1 MTASTLHPG
10 APATGSLP
18 AAAPATA
25 VVVARGVTPFVAT
38 TLRALAAQTRA
49 PARVLLVDA
58 GDRPDPGLAA
68 VLREA
73 GLPAGST
80 TLLTAPGA
88 RTFGDAVRAAVAA
101 EDDLPGGGSRW
112 LWLLHDDAAPD
123 PAALAELVRAVQA
136 APSVGVA
143 GVKQRTWTAPARLLE
158 VGVRT
163 SRSGR
168 RMTDMEPGEVDQGQ
182 HDGREDVL
190 GVGLVGALVRR
201 DVWTE
206 LRGTDPALGPFGDG
220 LDLCRRARLA
230 GHRVLVVP
238 SAVVRHAQA
247 AYHGLR
253 DPGTDPASI
262 VDLDADGEPD
272 GADPRRS
279 YAARRAAL
287 LHQRLVWAPL
297 PLLPFVAVMAVLAG
311 LVRVL
316 VRIAT
321 KEPGLAAAE
330 LAAPLR
336 ALGRPA
342 AVARG
347 RAQAR
352 RTRAVPRRTLRPLQA
367 DGRTVWRQW
376 RDRRLTRAEARRVV
390 RAPSELELR
399 ELAALAVRRRAG
411 LAVVA
416 VALVVVTAAAF
427 GPLVLGALSGE
438 SLVGGAL
445 LAASSGLGDVWA
457 AATSGWVSGGLGSPG
472 PADAL
477 VTALLPG
484 TALAGG
490 SLGVALAVLVLGSVL
505 LSGLGAWFAAGA
517 ATRSVGVR
525 VWAAVVWAALPSL
538 LLAAGQGRAGAVL
551 VHVAL
556 PWLALALAR
565 AVGAQQVDVVLSGV
579 ATAARAEDGA
589 GVPGRD
595 PGAQEWPDPEAWAR
609 AGEPARRRGR
619 RAAGRE
625 ERAAEG
631 TTGATPVVTGATPA
645 VTGAT
650 PAVTGATPAVTGAT
664 PVVTGATPVVA
675 GGSADEAGD
684 GPSTGSA
691 SAAAGGE
698 PTTDRDRD
706 EASDVTPV
714 RGTRAVPAA
723 TGATEVVTA
732 RVPADGD
739 AGTAD
744 DAGAG
749 EDAAGAGDDT
759 AGAADDAAAADAAA
773 GARDDDAGRSRGT
786 DGPGAPDA
794 AGDRDV
800 PATAGDA
807 PADRTPE
814 PGATHPDAHADDLPA
829 APGRPA
835 GSIAAAAAASLAL
848 AVVAAG
854 APVLLLPGVLL
865 LLAVAACAPRGRRLR
880 VVLAAVPALVLLG
893 PLLAE
898 AASRGLE
905 GVRLLLADPG
915 APLASDPAS
924 PVATL
929 LGVPVDGT
937 ALVPSWL
944 PGWVPGAVATWWPV
958 ATGGAVLLLALIA
971 LLRGAPV
978 ARAVRL
984 GWFVAAVGLAA
995 ALVAGRVAVGED
1007 DGTVVV
1013 GWAGSGVSLAMAGLL
1028 AAAVLGTRGTRAWL
1042 DRASFGWR
1050 QLTAAVVTAVVVVL
1064 PLAAWGGWAWQA
1076 RDGAAADLT
1085 TMDRAVVP
1093 AIGRQT
1099 QQSEDAPRVLALAPS
1114 AAGPAGVA
1122 SAATGAVDWQL
1133 LRGDGPQVLESAAA
1147 ARTAGRGGALTDLAA
1162 AEPDDADAEVQA
1174 VVGTLAAG
1182 SSTDVAADLAALAV
1196 ADVLVPPLPA
1206 AEGDLTRAQA
1216 RTALIGRLDA
1226 TPGLER
1232 ITEGDSGVIW
1242 RVQPSGGAVGEEA
1255 AGSSDDGAAAV
1266 PAVVTAWA
1274 RLVPD
1279 ARAAQDAA
1287 GLASA
1292 DAVAVPAVPGV
1303 VARVD
1308 AEIGAGDAGRLLV
1321 LAERADAGWRATLD
1335 GRPLRAVT
1343 DGWRQT
1349 FEVGAEGGRLVV
1361 THTAPDRTAW
1371 TVAQG
1376 AVGLLAL
1383 LLALPVR
1390 RRRAGRR

>member
-10 APATGSLP
+10 APATGSVP
-18 AAAPATA
+18 AAAPVTA
-25 VVVARGVTPFVAT
+25 VVVARGVTPFLAT
-38 TLRALAAQTRA
+38 TLRAVAAQTRA

-68 VLREA
+68 VLRDA
-73 GLPAGST
+73 GLPAGTT

-88 RTFGDAVRAAVAA
+88 RSFGDAVRTAVAA
-101 EDDLPGGGSRW
+101 EADLPGGGAPW

-168 RMTDMEPGEVDQGQ
+168 RMTDVEPGEVDQGQ

-190 GVGLVGALVRR
+190 GVGVVGALVRR
-201 DVWTE
+201 DVWQE
-206 LRGTDPALGPFGDG
+206 LGGTDPALGPFGDG
-220 LDLCRRARLA
+220 LDLSRRARLA

-247 AYHGLR
+247 GYHGLR

-297 PLLPFVAVMAVLAG
+297 PLVPFVAVMTVLAG

-316 VRIAT
+316 VRVAT

-330 LAAPLR
+330 LTAPLR

-342 AVARG
+342 AVARA
-347 RAQAR
+347 RARAR
-352 RTRAVPRRTLRPLQA
+352 RTRRVPRRTLRPLQA

-399 ELAALAVRRRAG
+399 ELAALALRRRAG
-411 LAVVA
+411 LVGVA
-416 VALVVVTAAAF
+416 VALVAVTGAAF
-427 GPLVLGALSGE
+427 GPLVLGTLSGE
-438 SLVGGAL
+438 PLVGGAL
-445 LAASSGLGDVWA
+445 LAASSGLRDVWA

-484 TALAGG
+484 TAVAGG

-525 VWAAVVWAALPSL
+525 MWAAVVWAALPSL

-551 VHVAL
+551 VHAAL

-565 AVGAQQVDVVLSGV
+565 AVGVQQVDVVLSGV
-579 ATAARAEDGA
+579 ATAVRAEDGSGLPA
-589 GVPGRD
+589 RD
-595 PGAQEWPDPEAWAR
+595 PGAEEWPDPEAWAR
-609 AGEPARRRGR
+609 AGETARRRGR

-625 ERAAEG
+625 
-631 TTGATPVVTGATPA
+631 
-645 VTGAT
+645 
-650 PAVTGATPAVTGAT
+650 
-664 PVVTGATPVVA
+664 
-675 GGSADEAGD
+675 D
-684 GPSTGSA
+684 
-691 SAAAGGE
+691 AAAATTEAPSDSDAPATGE
-698 PTTDRDRD
+698 DHAQQAAADRD
-706 EASDVTPV
+706 EVADVTPV
-714 RGTRAVPAA
+714 RGTRAVLA
-723 TGATEVVTA
+723 TGPTA
-732 RVPADGD
+732 AVSARVADGDGPDGDETGVPADRAEPQDGTSAPRAAD
-739 AGTAD
+739 ADAAPDRD
-744 DAGAG
+744 DAP
-749 EDAAGAGDDT
+749 AGDDPV
-759 AGAADDAAAADAAA
+759 AGDE
-773 GARDDDAGRSRGT
+773 
-786 DGPGAPDA
+786 PDA
-794 AGDRDV
+794 ADGSPDV
-800 PATAGDA
+800 TALPTA
-807 PADRTPE
+807 PARRT
-814 PGATHPDAHADDLPA
+814 
-829 APGRPA
+829 
-835 GSIAAAAAASLAL
+835 GSIAAAAAASLAFA
-848 AVVAAG
+848 AVSAG
-854 APVLLLPGVLL
+854 APALLLPGVLVL
-865 LLAVAACAPRGRRLR
+865 LVVAACAPRGRRLR
-880 VVLAAVPALVLLG
+880 VALAAVPALVLLG

-898 AASRGLE
+898 AASRGLD

-929 LGVPVDGT
+929 LGVPVDAA

-944 PGWVPGAVATWWPV
+944 PGWVPEAVVTWWPV

-984 GWFVAAVGLAA
+984 GWFVAAVGAA
-995 ALVAGRVAVGED
+995 VALVAARVAVGADD

-1050 QLTAAVVTAVVVVL
+1050 QLTAAVVTVLVVAL
-1064 PLAAWGGWAWQA
+1064 PLVAWGGWAWQA
-1076 RDGAAADLT
+1076 RDGAAAELT
-1085 TMDRAVVP
+1085 TLDRAVVP

-1099 QQSEDAPRVLALAPS
+1099 QQSADAPRVLALIPS
-1114 AAGPAGVA
+1114 AAPDGATAAG
-1122 SAATGAVDWQL
+1122 GAVDWQL

-1147 ARTAGRGGALTDLAA
+1147 ARTAGLAGGLADVDPVEPDAAA
-1162 AEPDDADAEVQA
+1162 AEVTG
-1174 VVGTLAAG
+1174 VVGALAVG

-1206 AEGDLTRAQA
+1206 GEDDLTRQQA
-1216 RTALIGRLDA
+1216 RTALVGRLDA

-1232 ITEGDSGVIW
+1232 ITEVESGVIW
-1242 RVQPSGGAVGEEA
+1242 RVQPSGGAVGAEPTDA
-1255 AGSSDDGAAAV
+1255 ATGDATTV
-1266 PAVVTAWA
+1266 PPVVTAWA

-1279 ARAAQDAA
+1279 ARATQDPD
-1287 GLASA
+1287 GLTSA
-1292 DAVAVPAVPGV
+1292 DAVAVPAVPGGV
-1303 VARVD
+1303 PRVTTD
-1308 AEIGAGDAGRLLV
+1308 IEPGATGRLLV

-1361 THTAPDRTAW
+1361 VHRAPDRTAW

-1376 AVGLLAL
+1376 TVGLLAL

>member
-1 MTASTLHPG
+1 VTASTLHPG

-18 AAAPATA
+18 AAAPVTA

-58 GDRPDPGLAA
+58 GDRPDPGLAG

-88 RTFGDAVRAAVAA
+88 RTFGDAVRRAVAA

-201 DVWTE
+201 DVWAE

-220 LDLCRRARLA
+220 LDLSRRARLA

-279 YAARRAAL
+279 FAARRAAL

-297 PLLPFVAVMAVLAG
+297 PIVPLVAVMAVLAG

-342 AVARG
+342 AVVRA

-352 RTRAVPRRTLRPLQA
+352 RTRVVPRRTLRPLQA

-399 ELAALAVRRRAG
+399 ELAALALRRRAG

-427 GPLVLGALSGE
+427 GPLVLGTLSGQ

-484 TALAGG
+484 TAVAGG

-565 AVGAQQVDVVLSGV
+565 AVGAQQVDVVLSGL

-595 PGAQEWPDPEAWAR
+595 PGAEEWPDPEAWAR

-619 RAAGRE
+619 RAAGRTAVDPDAAVTE
-625 ERAAEG
+625 PDAAVRDQDAAADATAPADDGATDGAAGPGERAG
-631 TTGATPVVTGATPA
+631 T
-645 VTGAT
+645 
-650 PAVTGATPAVTGAT
+650 
-664 PVVTGATPVVA
+664 
-675 GGSADEAGD
+675 
-684 GPSTGSA
+684 
-691 SAAAGGE
+691 AA
-698 PTTDRDRD
+698 DRD
-706 EASDVTPV
+706 EASSVTPV
-714 RGTRAVPAA
+714 RGTRAVPAT
-723 TGATEVVTA
+723 TGATDAVTA
-732 RVPADGD
+732 RVPA
-739 AGTAD
+739 
-744 DAGAG
+744 
-749 EDAAGAGDDT
+749 
-759 AGAADDAAAADAAA
+759 
-773 GARDDDAGRSRGT
+773 
-786 DGPGAPDA
+786 
-794 AGDRDV
+794 
-800 PATAGDA
+800 
-807 PADRTPE
+807 
-814 PGATHPDAHADDLPA
+814 PDAHAGPDVAADPDRAPRDTDRPAPADARAADADTSGTDASDTSGADASDAPGSRAADDPRAADPRAAEPHPDDLPA
-829 APGRPA
+829 APARPA
-835 GSIAAAAAASLAL
+835 GSIAAAAAASLAF

-854 APVLLLPGVLL
+854 APALLLPGVLVL
-865 LLAVAACAPRGRRLR
+865 LVVAACAPRGRRLR

-898 AASRGLE
+898 AAARGLD

-944 PGWVPGAVATWWPV
+944 PGWVPEGVATWWPV
-958 ATGGAVLLLALIA
+958 ATGGAVVLLALIA

-984 GWFVAAVGLAA
+984 GWFVAAVGLAV
-995 ALVAGRVAVGED
+995 ALVAGRVAVGAD
-1007 DGTVVV
+1007 DGAVVV
-1013 GWAGSGVSLAMAGLL
+1013 GWAGTGVSFAMAGLL

-1050 QLTAAVVTAVVVVL
+1050 QLTAAVVTTVVVL
-1064 PLAAWGGWAWQA
+1064 LPLVAWVGWAWQA

-1099 QQSEDAPRVLALAPS
+1099 QQSEDAPRVLALTPS
-1114 AAGPAGVA
+1114 TAGSASGVPA
-1122 SAATGAVDWQL
+1122 AATGAVDWQL

-1147 ARTAGRGGALTDLAA
+1147 TRTADLTGDLGDAA
-1162 AEPDDADAEVQA
+1162 AGEPDAAGAEVEA
-1174 VVGTLAAG
+1174 VVGTLAVG

-1196 ADVLVPPLPA
+1196 ADVLVPPLPDTA
-1206 AEGDLTRAQA
+1206 DDLTLEQA

-1242 RVQPSGGAVGEEA
+1242 RVQPSGGAVGEQ
-1255 AGSSDDGAAAV
+1255 AGSAADAADADAV

-1279 ARAAQDAA
+1279 ARATQDAA

-1308 AEIGAGDAGRLLV
+1308 TEIEPGDAGRLLV

-1361 THTAPDRTAW
+1361 THGAPDRTAW

>member
-1 MTASTLHPG
+1 
-10 APATGSLP
+10 
-18 AAAPATA
+18 
-25 VVVARGVTPFVAT
+25 
-38 TLRALAAQTRA
+38 
-49 PARVLLVDA
+49 
-58 GDRPDPGLAA
+58 
-68 VLREA
+68 
-73 GLPAGST
+73 
-80 TLLTAPGA
+80 
-88 RTFGDAVRAAVAA
+88 
-101 EDDLPGGGSRW
+101 
-112 LWLLHDDAAPD
+112 
-123 PAALAELVRAVQA
+123 
-136 APSVGVA
+136 
-143 GVKQRTWTAPARLLE
+143 
-158 VGVRT
+158 
-163 SRSGR
+163 
-168 RMTDMEPGEVDQGQ
+168 
-182 HDGREDVL
+182 
-190 GVGLVGALVRR
+190 
-201 DVWTE
+201 
-206 LRGTDPALGPFGDG
+206 
-220 LDLCRRARLA
+220 
-230 GHRVLVVP
+230 
-238 SAVVRHAQA
+238 
-247 AYHGLR
+247 
-253 DPGTDPASI
+253 
-262 VDLDADGEPD
+262 
-272 GADPRRS
+272 
-279 YAARRAAL
+279 
-287 LHQRLVWAPL
+287 
-297 PLLPFVAVMAVLAG
+297 
-311 LVRVL
+311 
-316 VRIAT
+316 
-321 KEPGLAAAE
+321 
-330 LAAPLR
+330 
-336 ALGRPA
+336 
-342 AVARG
+342 
-347 RAQAR
+347 
-352 RTRAVPRRTLRPLQA
+352 AVPRRTLRPLQA

-399 ELAALAVRRRAG
+399 ELAALALRRRAG

-427 GPLVLGALSGE
+427 GPLVLGTLSGE

-484 TALAGG
+484 TAVAGG

-589 GVPGRD
+589 VPGRD
-595 PGAQEWPDPEAWAR
+595 PGAEEWPDPEAWAR

-619 RAAGRE
+619 RAAGRGDGD
-625 ERAAEG
+625 AGSA
-631 TTGATPVVTGATPA
+631 
-645 VTGAT
+645 
-650 PAVTGATPAVTGAT
+650 TGAT

-675 GGSADEAGD
+675 GERSEAADD
-684 GPSTGSA
+684 R
-691 SAAAGGE
+691 
-698 PTTDRDRD
+698 PTTGDTPAVAADRPAAESDRD
-706 EASDVTPV
+706 EAGDVTPV
-714 RGTRAVPAA
+714 RGTRVVPAT
-723 TGATEVVTA
+723 TGSTGIVTEP
-732 RVPADGD
+732 VPATGD
-739 AGTAD
+739 AGAD
-744 DAGAG
+744 TT
-749 EDAAGAGDDT
+749 ET
-759 AGAADDAAAADAAA
+759 AADDTTGTAADDTT
-773 GARDDDAGRSRGT
+773 DDVA
-786 DGPGAPDA
+786 
-794 AGDRDV
+794 
-800 PATAGDA
+800 
-807 PADRTPE
+807 
-814 PGATHPDAHADDLPA
+814 DAHPDDLPA
-829 APGRPA
+829 APARPS
-835 GSIAAAAAASLAL
+835 GSIAAAAAASLAF

-865 LLAVAACAPRGRRLR
+865 LLVVAACAPRGRRLR

-898 AASRGLE
+898 AVSRGLD
-905 GVRLLLADPG
+905 GVRLLVADPG

-924 PVATL
+924 AVAAL
-929 LGVPVDGT
+929 LGVPVDAT

-944 PGWVPGAVATWWPV
+944 PGWVPEAVVTWWPV

-984 GWFVAAVGLAA
+984 GWVAAALGLAA

-1013 GWAGSGVSLAMAGLL
+1013 GWAGAGVSLAMAGLL
-1028 AAAVLGTRGTRAWL
+1028 AAAVLGTRGARAWL

-1050 QLTAAVVTAVVVVL
+1050 QLTAAVVATVVVVL
-1064 PLAAWGGWAWQA
+1064 PLTAWIGWAWQA

-1099 QQSEDAPRVLALAPS
+1099 QQSEDAPRVLALVPS
-1114 AAGPAGVA
+1114 SEDPASAGPAA
-1122 SAATGAVDWQL
+1122 GAVDWQL

-1147 ARTAGRGGALTDLAA
+1147 ARTAGLAGGLTDPGA
-1162 AEPDDADAEVQA
+1162 AEPDDADAEVEA
-1174 VVGTLAAG
+1174 VVGTLAVG

-1196 ADVLVPPLPA
+1196 ADVLVPPLPE
-1206 AEGDLTRAQA
+1206 AEDDLTRQQS

-1242 RVQPSGGAVGEEA
+1242 RVQPSGGAVGEDA
-1255 AGSSDDGAAAV
+1255 QASGDDAAADAGPAAESVV

-1279 ARAAQDAA
+1279 ARATQDAA

-1308 AEIGAGDAGRLLV
+1308 TEIEPGDAGRLLV

-1335 GRPLRAVT
+1335 GRPLRAVS

-1349 FEVGAEGGRLVV
+1349 FEVGGEGGRLVV

-1371 TVAQG
+1371 TIAQG

>member
-1 MTASTLHPG
+1 
-10 APATGSLP
+10 
-18 AAAPATA
+18 
-25 VVVARGVTPFVAT
+25 
-38 TLRALAAQTRA
+38 
-49 PARVLLVDA
+49 
-58 GDRPDPGLAA
+58 
-68 VLREA
+68 
-73 GLPAGST
+73 
-80 TLLTAPGA
+80 
-88 RTFGDAVRAAVAA
+88 
-101 EDDLPGGGSRW
+101 
-112 LWLLHDDAAPD
+112 
-123 PAALAELVRAVQA
+123 
-136 APSVGVA
+136 
-143 GVKQRTWTAPARLLE
+143 
-158 VGVRT
+158 
-163 SRSGR
+163 
-168 RMTDMEPGEVDQGQ
+168 
-182 HDGREDVL
+182 
-190 GVGLVGALVRR
+190 
-201 DVWTE
+201 
-206 LRGTDPALGPFGDG
+206 
-220 LDLCRRARLA
+220 
-230 GHRVLVVP
+230 
-238 SAVVRHAQA
+238 
-247 AYHGLR
+247 
-253 DPGTDPASI
+253 
-262 VDLDADGEPD
+262 
-272 GADPRRS
+272 
-279 YAARRAAL
+279 
-287 LHQRLVWAPL
+287 
-297 PLLPFVAVMAVLAG
+297 
-311 LVRVL
+311 
-316 VRIAT
+316 
-321 KEPGLAAAE
+321 
-330 LAAPLR
+330 
-336 ALGRPA
+336 
-342 AVARG
+342 
-347 RAQAR
+347 
-352 RTRAVPRRTLRPLQA
+352 
-367 DGRTVWRQW
+367 VWRQW

-399 ELAALAVRRRAG
+399 ELAALALRRRAG

-427 GPLVLGALSGE
+427 GPLVLGTLSGE

-445 LAASSGLGDVWA
+445 VAASSGLGDVWA
-457 AATSGWVSGGLGSPG
+457 AATSGWVSSGLGSPG
-472 PADAL
+472 PGDAL

-484 TALAGG
+484 TAVAGG

-579 ATAARAEDGA
+579 VTAARAEDGA
-589 GVPGRD
+589 VPGRD
-595 PGAQEWPDPEAWAR
+595 LGAEEWPDPEAWAR

-619 RAAGRE
+619 RAAGRGDDD
-625 ERAAEG
+625 AGSA
-631 TTGATPVVTGATPA
+631 TGATAAVSGATPA
-645 VTGAT
+645 VTGST
-650 PAVTGATPAVTGAT
+650 PEVEGDRAEAADDRPTTGATPAVA
-664 PVVTGATPVVA
+664 
-675 GGSADEAGD
+675 ADRPAE
-684 GPSTGSA
+684 
-691 SAAAGGE
+691 E
-698 PTTDRDRD
+698 RDRD

-714 RGTRAVPAA
+714 RGTPAVPAT

-732 RVPADGD
+732 RIPATDD
-739 AGTAD
+739 AADDTVGTTAD
-744 DAGAG
+744 DTASTTT
-749 EDAAGAGDDT
+749 DDT
-759 AGAADDAAAADAAA
+759 TGDVADA
-773 GARDDDAGRSRGT
+773 
-786 DGPGAPDA
+786 
-794 AGDRDV
+794 
-800 PATAGDA
+800 
-807 PADRTPE
+807 
-814 PGATHPDAHADDLPA
+814 HPDDLPA
-829 APGRPA
+829 TPTRPA
-835 GSIAAAAAASLAL
+835 GSIAAAAAASLAF

-865 LLAVAACAPRGRRLR
+865 LLVVAVCAPRGRRLR

-898 AASRGLE
+898 AVSRGLD
-905 GVRLLLADPG
+905 GVRLLVADPG

-924 PVATL
+924 AVAAL
-929 LGVPVDGT
+929 LGVPVDAT

-944 PGWVPGAVATWWPV
+944 PGWVPELVVTWWPV
-958 ATGGAVLLLALIA
+958 VTGGAVLLLALIA

-984 GWFVAAVGLAA
+984 GWVVAAVGLVA
-995 ALVAGRVAVGED
+995 ALVAGRVVVGED

-1028 AAAVLGTRGTRAWL
+1028 AAAVLGTRGARAWL

-1064 PLAAWGGWAWQA
+1064 PLTAWVGWAWQA
-1076 RDGAAADLT
+1076 RDGAAADQT

-1099 QQSEDAPRVLALAPS
+1099 QQSEDAPRVLALVPS
-1114 AAGPAGVA
+1114 TEDPASGSTAA
-1122 SAATGAVDWQL
+1122 GAVDWQL
-1133 LRGDGPQVLESAAA
+1133 LRGDGPQVLESAEA
-1147 ARTAGRGGALTDLAA
+1147 ARTAGLAGGLTDPAA
-1162 AEPDDADAEVQA
+1162 AEPDDADAEVEA
-1174 VVGTLAAG
+1174 VVGTLAVG

-1196 ADVLVPPLPA
+1196 ADVLVPPLPE
-1206 AEGDLTRAQA
+1206 AEDDLTRQQA

-1242 RVQPSGGAVGEEA
+1242 RVQPSGGAVGEDAQGSTADASADAAPA
-1255 AGSSDDGAAAV
+1255 AGSAV

-1279 ARAAQDAA
+1279 ARATQDAA

-1308 AEIGAGDAGRLLV
+1308 TEIEPGDTGRLLV

-1349 FEVGAEGGRLVV
+1349 FEVGGEGGRLVV

>member
-10 APATGSLP
+10 APTTGSLP

-25 VVVARGVTPFVAT
+25 VVVTRGVTPFLAT
-38 TLRALAAQTRA
+38 TLRAIAAQTRA

-68 VLREA
+68 VLRDA
-73 GLPAGST
+73 GLPAGTT

-88 RTFGDAVRAAVAA
+88 RSFGEAVRTAVAA
-101 EDDLPGGGSRW
+101 EAELPGGGTRW
-112 LWLLHDDAAPD
+112 LWLLHDDAAPA
-123 PAALAELVRAVQA
+123 PTALAELVRAVQA

-190 GVGLVGALVRR
+190 GVGVVGALVRR

-206 LRGTDPALGPFGDG
+206 LGGTDPALGPFGDG
-220 LDLCRRARLA
+220 LDLSRRARLA

-279 YAARRAAL
+279 FAARRAAL

-297 PLLPFVAVMAVLAG
+297 PLLPLVAVMAVLAG

-316 VRIAT
+316 VRVAT
-321 KEPGLAAAE
+321 KEPGLAGAE
-330 LAAPLR
+330 LVAPLR

-342 AVARG
+342 AVARA

-352 RTRAVPRRTLRPLQA
+352 RTRAVPRRALRPLQA

-399 ELAALAVRRRAG
+399 ELAALALRRRVG

-427 GPLVLGALSGE
+427 GPLVLGTLSGE

-445 LAASSGLGDVWA
+445 VASSSGLGDVWA
-457 AATSGWVSGGLGSPG
+457 AATSGWVPGGLGSPG

-477 VTALLPG
+477 VAALLPG

-490 SLGVALAVLVLGSVL
+490 SLGTALAVLVLGSVL

-525 VWAAVVWAALPSL
+525 AWAAVVWAALPSL

-551 VHVAL
+551 VHAAL

-565 AVGAQQVDVVLSGV
+565 AVGAQQADVVLPGV
-579 ATAARAEDGA
+579 ATAARGADAEA
-589 GVPGRD
+589 PGRD
-595 PGAQEWPDPEAWAR
+595 PGVEEWPDPEAWAR
-609 AGEPARRRGR
+609 AGETTRRRRGR
-619 RAAGRE
+619 RAAGRGGPT
-625 ERAAEG
+625 A
-631 TTGATPVVTGATPA
+631 TGATPVVEGRADADPGPGAEDAPA
-645 VTGAT
+645 
-650 PAVTGATPAVTGAT
+650 
-664 PVVTGATPVVA
+664 
-675 GGSADEAGD
+675 
-684 GPSTGSA
+684 
-691 SAAAGGE
+691 
-698 PTTDRDRD
+698 RD
-706 EASDVTPV
+706 EAADVTPV
-714 RGTRAVPAA
+714 RGTRVVAAEDRDGTAGAV
-723 TGATEVVTA
+723 TE
-732 RVPADGD
+732 RVPGGEGETGERAASEPGPDAD
-739 AGTAD
+739 AGTAAVD
-744 DAGAG
+744 HGGAG
-749 EDAAGAGDDT
+749 ESGEVAGADWD
-759 AGAADDAAAADAAA
+759 ADPAHDAAAD
-773 GARDDDAGRSRGT
+773 
-786 DGPGAPDA
+786 PAPDA
-794 AGDRDV
+794 
-800 PATAGDA
+800 DA
-807 PADRTPE
+807 
-814 PGATHPDAHADDLPA
+814 LPA
-829 APGRPA
+829 APERPS
-835 GSIAAAAAASLAL
+835 GSVAAAAAASLAF
-848 AVVAAG
+848 AAVAAG

-865 LLAVAACAPRGRRLR
+865 LLVVAACAPRGRRLR

-893 PLLAE
+893 PTLAE
-898 AASRGLE
+898 AASRGVE
-905 GVRLLLADPG
+905 GLRLLVADPG
-915 APLASDPAS
+915 APLASDPVS
-924 PVATL
+924 PLAVL
-929 LGVPVDGT
+929 LGVPADAV

-944 PGWVPGAVATWWPV
+944 PGWVPDAVVTWWP
-958 ATGGAVLLLALIA
+958 AAAGAAVLLLALLA

-978 ARAVRL
+978 ARVVRL
-984 GWFVAAVGLAA
+984 GWFVAAVGLAV
-995 ALVAGRVAVGED
+995 ALVASRVGVGED
-1007 DGTVVV
+1007 GGAVVV

-1028 AAAVLGTRGTRAWL
+1028 AAAVAGTRGARAWL

-1050 QLTAAVVTAVVVVL
+1050 QVTAAVVAALVVVL
-1064 PLAAWGGWAWQA
+1064 PAAAWAGWAWQA
-1076 RDGAAADLT
+1076 RDGAATDLT
-1085 TMDRAVVP
+1085 TMGRAVVP

-1099 QQSEDAPRVLALAPS
+1099 QESADAPRVLALAPS
-1114 AAGPAGVA
+1114 AGEPAAG
-1122 SAATGAVDWQL
+1122 SAGAVEWQL
-1133 LRGDGPQVLESAAA
+1133 LRGDGPQVVEDAAA
-1147 ARTAGRGGALTDLAA
+1147 VRSARLEGRLADPA
-1162 AEPDDADAEVQA
+1162 PTEADDATAEVQA
-1174 VVGTLAAG
+1174 VVGTLAVG
-1182 SSTDVAADLAALAV
+1182 STTDVAADLAALAI

-1206 AEGDLTRAQA
+1206 DQDGDVVLEQA
-1216 RTALIGRLDA
+1216 RTALVGRLDA

-1232 ITEGDSGVIW
+1232 ITEGDAGVIW
-1242 RVQPSGGAVGEEA
+1242 RVQPSGASVGEQADDA
-1255 AGSSDDGAAAV
+1255 AGM
-1266 PAVVTAWA
+1266 AVVTAWA

-1279 ARAAQDAA
+1279 ASATQDAA

-1292 DAVAVPAVPGV
+1292 DAVAVPALAGV
-1303 VARVD
+1303 VTRVD
-1308 AEIGAGDAGRLLV
+1308 TAIAAGDAGRLLV

-1361 THTAPDRTAW
+1361 THAAGDRTAW

-1376 AVGLLAL
+1376 TVGLLAV

>member
-18 AAAPATA
+18 AAAPVTA
-25 VVVARGVTPFVAT
+25 VVVARGVTPFLAT

-49 PARVLLVDA
+49 PSRVLLVDA

-68 VLREA
+68 VLRGA
-73 GLPAGST
+73 GLPAGTT

-88 RTFGDAVRAAVAA
+88 RSFGDAVRTAVAA
-101 EDDLPGGGSRW
+101 EADLPGGGAPW

-136 APSVGVA
+136 APSVGLA

-190 GVGLVGALVRR
+190 GVGVAGALVRR
-201 DVWTE
+201 DVWQE
-206 LRGTDPALGPFGDG
+206 LGGTDPALGPFGDG
-220 LDLCRRARLA
+220 LDLSRRARLA

-247 AYHGLR
+247 GYHGLR

-279 YAARRAAL
+279 FAARRAAL

-297 PLLPFVAVMAVLAG
+297 PLVPFVALMAVLAG

-342 AVARG
+342 AVARA
-347 RAQAR
+347 RARAR
-352 RTRAVPRRTLRPLQA
+352 RTRTVPRRTLRPLQA

-399 ELAALAVRRRAG
+399 ELAALALRRRAG
-411 LAVVA
+411 LVA
-416 VALVVVTAAAF
+416 VAVVLVAVTGAAF
-427 GPLVLGALSGE
+427 GPLVLGTLSGE
-438 SLVGGAL
+438 PLVGGAL

-477 VTALLPG
+477 VAALLPG
-484 TALAGG
+484 TAVAGG

-525 VWAAVVWAALPSL
+525 MWAAVVWAALPSL

-551 VHVAL
+551 VHAAL
-556 PWLALALAR
+556 PWLVLALAR

-579 ATAARAEDGA
+579 DTAARAEDGA
-589 GVPGRD
+589 GRPAPD
-595 PGAQEWPDPEAWAR
+595 PGAEEWPDPEAWAR

-619 RAAGRE
+619 RAAGRGD
-625 ERAAEG
+625 AA
-631 TTGATPVVTGATPA
+631 ADA
-645 VTGAT
+645 
-650 PAVTGATPAVTGAT
+650 
-664 PVVTGATPVVA
+664 
-675 GGSADEAGD
+675 GSAADAAGTED
-684 GPSTGSA
+684 GRE
-691 SAAAGGE
+691 AAAGTEDG
-698 PTTDRDRD
+698 RD
-706 EASDVTPV
+706 ELTDVTPV
-714 RGTRAVPAA
+714 RGTRAAVAA
-723 TGATEVVTA
+723 TGVAATVSA
-732 RVPADGD
+732 RVPDEDGD
-739 AGTAD
+739 AGDGGAED
-744 DAGAG
+744 GDARDGGSPVVPPGRAEP
-749 EDAAGAGDDT
+749 EDA
-759 AGAADDAAAADAAA
+759 
-773 GARDDDAGRSRGT
+773 
-786 DGPGAPDA
+786 
-794 AGDRDV
+794 
-800 PATAGDA
+800 
-807 PADRTPE
+807 
-814 PGATHPDAHADDLPA
+814 ADDLPA
-829 APGRPA
+829 PARRP
-835 GSIAAAAAASLAL
+835 GSIAAAAAASLAF
-848 AVVAAG
+848 AAVAAG
-854 APVLLLPGVLL
+854 APALLLPGVLVL
-865 LLAVAACAPRGRRLR
+865 LVVAACAPRGRRLR
-880 VVLAAVPALVLLG
+880 VALAAVPALVLLG

-898 AASRGLE
+898 AASRGVD

-924 PVATL
+924 PVAVV
-929 LGVPVDGT
+929 LGVPVDAA

-944 PGWVPGAVATWWPV
+944 PGWVPDGVATWWPV

-984 GWFVAAVGLAA
+984 GWFVAAVGVAV
-995 ALVAGRVAVGED
+995 ALVAARVAVGADD
-1007 DGTVVV
+1007 DGTAVV

-1028 AAAVLGTRGTRAWL
+1028 TAAVLGTRGTRAWL

-1050 QLTAAVVTAVVVVL
+1050 QLTAAVVTVLVVAL
-1064 PLAAWGGWAWQA
+1064 PLVAWGGWAWQA

-1085 TMDRAVVP
+1085 TLDRAVVP

-1099 QQSEDAPRVLALAPS
+1099 QQSADAPRVLALTPS
-1114 AAGPAGVA
+1114 TAADGAAAG
-1122 SAATGAVDWQL
+1122 AAGAVDWQL

-1147 ARTAGRGGALTDLAA
+1147 ARTAGLAGRLADPAA
-1162 AEPDDADAEVQA
+1162 AAPDAADAEVVA
-1174 VVGTLAAG
+1174 VVGALAVG

-1206 AEGDLTRAQA
+1206 GEDDLTRQQA
-1216 RTALIGRLDA
+1216 RTALVGRLDA

-1232 ITEGDSGVIW
+1232 ITEVESGVIW
-1242 RVQPSGGAVGEEA
+1242 RVQPAGGAVGEA
-1255 AGSSDDGAAAV
+1255 STGSAGSEA
-1266 PAVVTAWA
+1266 VTAWA

-1279 ARAAQDAA
+1279 ARATQDAA

-1292 DAVAVPAVPGV
+1292 DAVAVPAEPGV
-1303 VARVD
+1303 VPRVD
-1308 AEIGAGDAGRLLV
+1308 TRIEPGDTGRLLV

-1361 THTAPDRTAW
+1361 THRAPDRTAW

-1376 AVGLLAL
+1376 TVGLLAL